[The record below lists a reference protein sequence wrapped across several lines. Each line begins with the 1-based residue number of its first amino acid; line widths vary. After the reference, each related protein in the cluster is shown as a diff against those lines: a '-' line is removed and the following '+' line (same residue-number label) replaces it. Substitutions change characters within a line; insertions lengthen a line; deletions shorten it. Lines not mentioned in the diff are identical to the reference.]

1 MLLVVMCKMV
11 ALVGWCGKTLVVLC
25 GCDVEVGQQTEW
37 IYTNIYT
44 NRKLRAGLVV
54 MWKLVSKQ
62 NGDIQIYIQI
72 ANLEQD

>member
-1 MLLVVMCKMV
+1 MV
-11 ALVGWCGKTLVVLC
+11 GVAKSWLC
-25 GCDVEVGQQTEW
+25 YV
-37 IYTNIYT
+37 
-44 NRKLRAGLVV
+44 VV